1 MPTHS
6 LKRKHLLPLLALLR
20 IPNYICH

>member
-6 LKRKHLLPLLALLR
+6 LKRKHLLPLLSLLR